1 MSVLLA
7 AKIEGLS
14 ADDCARIQQ
23 AGEVRLEGCQDELF
37 DEGESIS
44 IAPYCGC
51 NTCQVRE
58 VIDAAITELL
68 EIVNERSA

>member
-14 ADDCARIQQ
+14 AADCVRIQE
-23 AGEVRLEGCQDELF
+23 AGEVRLEACQDELF
-37 DEGESIS
+37 DEGESVS
-44 IAPYCGC
+44 VAPYCGC

-58 VIDAAITELL
+58 IIDAAITELL
-68 EIVNERSA
+68 EIVNERTA